1 MDTVIYHN
9 PKCSKSRATLA
20 LLREHGI
27 EPEIVEYLKTPPDA
41 LMLAEILRRLGIG
54 PRDLMRKR
62 ESVYRERN
70 LSDPGLDDSALIA
83 AMVADPILIE
93 RPIVLHGGRARVGRP
108 PESVLEILGC
118 RRVFRAGGRAAAA
131 RASSRSRSRI
141 VAWTVA
147 CFDPIG

>member
-41 LMLAEILRRLGIG
+41 LTLTEILRRLGIA
-54 PRDLMRKR
+54 PRDLIRQR

-70 LSDPGLDDSALIA
+70 LSDPNLDDTALIA
-83 AMVADPILIE
+83 AMAADPILIE

-108 PESVLEILGC
+108 PESVLEIL
-118 RRVFRAGGRAAAA
+118 
-131 RASSRSRSRI
+131 
-141 VAWTVA
+141 
-147 CFDPIG
+147 

>member
-27 EPEIVEYLKTPPDA
+27 EPEIVEYLKAPPDA
-41 LMLAEILRRLGIG
+41 FTLAEILRRLGIG
-54 PRDLMRKR
+54 PRDLIRKR
-62 ESVYRERN
+62 ESAYRERN

-108 PESVLEILGC
+108 PESVLEIL
-118 RRVFRAGGRAAAA
+118 
-131 RASSRSRSRI
+131 
-141 VAWTVA
+141 
-147 CFDPIG
+147 

>member
-41 LMLAEILRRLGIG
+41 LTLTEILRRLGIG
-54 PRDLMRKR
+54 PRDLIRKR

-70 LSDPGLDDSALIA
+70 LSDSNLDDTALIA
-83 AMVADPILIE
+83 AMAADPILIE

-108 PESVLEILGC
+108 PESVLEIL
-118 RRVFRAGGRAAAA
+118 
-131 RASSRSRSRI
+131 
-141 VAWTVA
+141 
-147 CFDPIG
+147 

>member
-41 LMLAEILRRLGIG
+41 LTLAEILRRLGIG
-54 PRDLMRKR
+54 PHDLIRKR
-62 ESVYRERN
+62 ESAYRERN

-108 PESVLEILGC
+108 PESVLEIL
-118 RRVFRAGGRAAAA
+118 
-131 RASSRSRSRI
+131 
-141 VAWTVA
+141 
-147 CFDPIG
+147 